1 MNPASTLSAPESAPS
16 FEVCPQNAI
25 KKIIFVC
32 TGNTCRSPMAAA
44 WLNHYGKEAGLCASS
59 AGLFPV
65 PGQTISKKAVSALNN
80 AGIPAAADN
89 RYDLHE
95 AVRITPEMFESCDA
109 VIGISR
115 SHTMNLICE
124 FPAYASKIACMP
136 VDIPDPYG
144 GTYEDYVACL
154 ALTADAIKE
163 LFKLD
168 V

>member
-1 MNPASTLSAPESAPS
+1 
-16 FEVCPQNAI
+16 
-25 KKIIFVC
+25 
-32 TGNTCRSPMAAA
+32 MAAA
-44 WLNHYGKEAGLCASS
+44 WLNHYGKESGICASS

-65 PGQTISKKAVSALNN
+65 PGQKISPNAVSALNN
-80 AGIPAAADN
+80 AGIPAAEDN

-95 AVRITPEMFESCDA
+95 AVRITAEMIEGCDA

-124 FPAYASKIACMP
+124 FPIYASKIACMP
-136 VDIPDPYG
+136 SDISDPYG
-144 GTYEDYVACL
+144 GSLEDYEICL
-154 ALTADAIKE
+154 SLIADAVKE